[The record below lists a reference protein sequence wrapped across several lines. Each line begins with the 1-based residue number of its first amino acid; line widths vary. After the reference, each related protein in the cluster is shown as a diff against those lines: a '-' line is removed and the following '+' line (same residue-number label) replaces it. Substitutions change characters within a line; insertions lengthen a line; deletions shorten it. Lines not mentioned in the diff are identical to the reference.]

1 MPSSLGE
8 TELHPLGRRER
19 LIRLRLSEGGWE
31 ENERKGLGG
40 RCPSSLLFLPFFSH
54 SASTMARER
63 EQQTDARAASR
74 RGLVPFSPT
83 PTLSPLTTP
92 PPPLSLTHTQ
102 SLPQQVCTEHLLLG
116 LICEETGSSANKA
129 GYLGFAPLTLEAVRA
144 AAAEALGAS
153 GLSSSSAAASGG
165 SVSFAPVFSS
175 LCVFLSLFFL

>member
-1 MPSSLGE
+1 
-8 TELHPLGRRER
+8 
-19 LIRLRLSEGGWE
+19 
-31 ENERKGLGG
+31 
-40 RCPSSLLFLPFFSH
+40 
-54 SASTMARER
+54 MARER

>member
-1 MPSSLGE
+1 MPQLLAFFAFFFAFGVNDGE
-8 TELHPLGRRER
+8 RER
-19 LIRLRLSEGGWE
+19 AANRRPRGVETRFGSFLS
-31 ENERKGLGG
+31 N
-40 RCPSSLLFLPFFSH
+40 PH
-54 SASTMARER
+54 
-63 EQQTDARAASR
+63 
-74 RGLVPFSPT
+74 LVPSDNA
-83 PTLSPLTTP
+83 S
-92 PPPLSLTHTQ
+92 PPLSLTRTQ

-153 GLSSSSAAASGG
+153 GLGSSSAAASGG